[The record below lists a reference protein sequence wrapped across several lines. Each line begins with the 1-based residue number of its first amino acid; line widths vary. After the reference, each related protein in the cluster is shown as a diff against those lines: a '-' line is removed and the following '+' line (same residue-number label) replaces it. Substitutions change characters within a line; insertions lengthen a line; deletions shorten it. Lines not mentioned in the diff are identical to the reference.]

1 MLQFFETVMGHRFF
15 EGDVPNIRR
24 ALKELVD
31 ATTAQT
37 AALNRLAVA
46 QERANELTRW
56 PVTS

>member
-1 MLQFFETVMGHRFF
+1 MPQFFETVMGHRFF

>member
-1 MLQFFETVMGHRFF
+1 MPQFFETVMGHRFF

-37 AALNRLAVA
+37 SALNRLAAA
-46 QERANELTRW
+46 QEKANELTRW